1 MPALL
6 IFVRRLAA
14 LHLRALQFLDPS
26 LVQLDSHACCC
37 AAVPVLL
44 RRQAVTHYN
53 NGKVLAD
60 VSCNLGEPMVG
71 IDVREKGFS
80 SYANRSE

>member
-1 MPALL
+1 V
-6 IFVRRLAA
+6 FAA
-14 LHLRALQFLDPS
+14 S
-26 LVQLDSHACCC
+26 
-37 AAVPVLL
+37 VLL
-44 RRQAVTHYN
+44 LLLLLLLQAVTHYN
-53 NGKVLAD
+53 NAKVLAD

>member
-1 MPALL
+1 LNLVGGLASAAFLL
-6 IFVRRLAA
+6 L
-14 LHLRALQFLDPS
+14 LL
-26 LVQLDSHACCC
+26 
-37 AAVPVLL
+37 VLL
-44 RRQAVTHYN
+44 QAVTHYN

>member
-1 MPALL
+1 MHLLLCLLAVVGFRTSVSVKHAL
-6 IFVRRLAA
+6 LAA
-14 LHLRALQFLDPS
+14 LAN
-26 LVQLDSHACCC
+26 SHACCC
-37 AAVPVLL
+37 SSFVLL
-44 RRQAVTHYN
+44 QAVTHYN
-53 NGKVLAD
+53 NAKVLAD